1 MSGDRTSPRF
11 EVVASTRRQ
20 FTIAQKRAIVAEIEA
35 GATVTEVARRHNVH
49 TSLLFRWRRE
59 YAGTAPPS
67 KPVAP
72 PAFLPVSIATPPASP
87 PPARSI
93 ASKMS
98 MIEIELAFGRK
109 LRVASDIDV
118 AELRRIIVALET
130 A

>member
-11 EVVASTRRQ
+11 EVVASTRRS
-20 FTIAQKRAIVAEIEA
+20 FSKTQKRAIVAEIEA
-35 GATVTEVARRHNVH
+35 SATVSEVARRHNVH

-72 PAFLPVSIATPPASP
+72 PAFLPVAIATPRASP
-87 PPARSI
+87 PPARQLT
-93 ASKMS
+93 SK

-109 LRVASDIDV
+109 LRVAADIDI
-118 AELRRIIVALET
+118 ADLRRIIVALET